1 MAGLRPGHPRL
12 CISTK
17 KDVDARVKPAHDDV
31 GRSRFLFPVIPGRR
45 DSGEP
50 GICPGGPGTP
60 GRLAVADPARH
71 SPCTE
76 SGWNVFD
83 IEAGA
88 RRAM

>member
-60 GRLAVADPARH
+60 GRLAVADP
-71 SPCTE
+71 
-76 SGWNVFD
+76 
-83 IEAGA
+83 GA
-88 RRAM
+88 AQSLHGKRMECVRY